1 MWYDGLVK
9 GVVRRVARGR
19 YRTGILLSLFL
30 LVGVSSDALGDSG
43 HRYIVRFKKADSSTA
58 KQKSLS
64 TEPSFSVSK
73 AQLALPLDNSVVVTL
88 SDSEREALVARA
100 DVESIEVDAKVK
112 AFFDPN
118 DTAYPEQ
125 YALSGTYGIRAP
137 LAWDITRGSTRKLV
151 AIIDS
156 GIDFTHEDLQETI
169 WTNPG
174 EVASNGIDDDAN
186 GYIDDIRGYDFG
198 SDLGDSDP
206 TDENGHGTHVAGII
220 AATGNNALGVIGVAW
235 NTAVIPVKCLDDQGD
250 GYISYLVHALDYVAT
265 LKDQGYPIAV
275 VNMSL
280 GTNEPSDA
288 LNRAVARVAAR
299 GIILVAAAGNN
310 SGQNNDKV
318 PSFPANSDSANV
330 ISVAATTASGALASF
345 SNYGPT
351 TVDIGAPG
359 QRILSTVPPL
369 IKGASYEY
377 IDGTSMAAPVVSGV
391 VALIAAANPAASSA
405 LIRDI
410 LLSTAK
416 PLSSLKG
423 KVVSS
428 GMVDAYSAAAVGVAS
443 QKRYRIS
450 GIVKRRSRGVSRAT
464 ISLRLVTGPTYRKS
478 VATSSTGRFTFRQV
492 PTGTYTVKAARAGLR
507 FTSSSKRVVV
517 GGNKTVSF
525 TAR

>member
-1 MWYDGLVK
+1 MWCAGLVK

-64 TEPSFSVSK
+64 IEPSFSVSK

-206 TDENGHGTHVAGII
+206 TDEMDTEPTLQELSRRPVTTH
-220 AATGNNALGVIGVAW
+220 L
-235 NTAVIPVKCLDDQGD
+235 
-250 GYISYLVHALDYVAT
+250 
-265 LKDQGYPIAV
+265 
-275 VNMSL
+275 
-280 GTNEPSDA
+280 
-288 LNRAVARVAAR
+288 
-299 GIILVAAAGNN
+299 
-310 SGQNNDKV
+310 
-318 PSFPANSDSANV
+318 
-330 ISVAATTASGALASF
+330 
-345 SNYGPT
+345 
-351 TVDIGAPG
+351 
-359 QRILSTVPPL
+359 
-369 IKGASYEY
+369 
-377 IDGTSMAAPVVSGV
+377 
-391 VALIAAANPAASSA
+391 
-405 LIRDI
+405 
-410 LLSTAK
+410 
-416 PLSSLKG
+416 
-423 KVVSS
+423 VSS
-428 GMVDAYSAAAVGVAS
+428 GSPGT
-443 QKRYRIS
+443 
-450 GIVKRRSRGVSRAT
+450 RR
-464 ISLRLVTGPTYRKS
+464 
-478 VATSSTGRFTFRQV
+478 
-492 PTGTYTVKAARAGLR
+492 
-507 FTSSSKRVVV
+507 
-517 GGNKTVSF
+517 
-525 TAR
+525 